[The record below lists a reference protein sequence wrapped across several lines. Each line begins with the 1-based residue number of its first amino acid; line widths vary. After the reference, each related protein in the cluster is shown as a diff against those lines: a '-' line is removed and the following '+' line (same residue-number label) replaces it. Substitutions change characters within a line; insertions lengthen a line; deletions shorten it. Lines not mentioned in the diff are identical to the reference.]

1 MVGRHNHPGGFS
13 RASKVVCVE
22 SNIVNSLLLLRCRL
36 DSYDVFKDL
45 PKDDVAFAQKIAYKV
60 VEDEVV
66 SHNSSSSY
74 VHVLLSMIPM
84 L

>member
-22 SNIVNSLLLLRCRL
+22 SNIVISLLLLRCRL
-36 DSYDVFKDL
+36 DSYDAFKDL

-60 VEDEVV
+60 VDDEVV
-66 SHNSSSSY
+66 SHNISSCY
-74 VHVLLSMIPM
+74 VHVLLSMILM